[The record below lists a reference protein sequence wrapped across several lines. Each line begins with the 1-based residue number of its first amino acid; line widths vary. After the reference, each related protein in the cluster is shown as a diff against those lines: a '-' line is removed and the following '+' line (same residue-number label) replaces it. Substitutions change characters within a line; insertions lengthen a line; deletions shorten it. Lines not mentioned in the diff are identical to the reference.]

1 MKHIGAIILAIVG
14 CFLLAQSQTQG
25 HNGAVFGT
33 IKGTSPMQSVVYLK
47 IADKAFP
54 APEQH
59 FVMDQFGMVF
69 EPHILVVPV
78 GSTVDFLN
86 HDDLMH
92 NVMWPSADG
101 DKQAAKNLGTFG
113 KGDQRSYRF
122 ERVGVV
128 PILCNAHAQMSA
140 YIVVIPS
147 PYYTIVTDRF
157 GKYKIEN
164 VPPGKYTITVWNESH
179 EPGKSHSQEITVAGE
194 TKVDLTH

>member
-1 MKHIGAIILAIVG
+1 VKHLSAIIFVISS
-14 CFLLAQSQTQG
+14 CLLFGQNAQTP
-25 HNGAVFGT
+25 NGKVSGT
-33 IKGTSPMQSVVYLK
+33 VKSASPMLSVVYLTAAGK
-47 IADKAFP
+47 TFP

-59 FVMDQFGMVF
+59 FVMDQFGLVF

-86 HDDLMH
+86 HDDVMH
-92 NVMWPSADG
+92 NVMWPTVSG
-101 DKQAAKNLGTFG
+101 DKQGAKNLGTFG
-113 KGDQRSYRF
+113 KGDQRSFRF
-122 ERVGVV
+122 DKVGVA
-128 PILCNAHAQMSA
+128 PILCNAHPQMSA

-179 EPGKSHSQEITVAGE
+179 EPGKVHSQEITVTGE
-194 TKVDLTH
+194 TKVDLTY